1 MSLIAL
7 APDARI
13 AVTCC
18 DVRSECTSTS
28 PPADADVTWTSV
40 CAIARQLICR
50 STYNVQKVC
59 DLPIKRAS
67 WVRSGGPM
75 RNVRQ
80 ACIPVRT
87 CQSDV
92 RYTTC
97 NTFNVQRAGTRD
109 TYAVDTAQANRRRS
123 TYGGRVSLET
133 LDDLALLEVPYMDQL
148 LGASRT

>member
-1 MSLIAL
+1 
-7 APDARI
+7 
-13 AVTCC
+13 
-18 DVRSECTSTS
+18 
-28 PPADADVTWTSV
+28 
-40 CAIARQLICR
+40 
-50 STYNVQKVC
+50 VQKVC

-67 WVRSGGPM
+67 WVRSGGP
-75 RNVRQ
+75 VRTVRR

-87 CQSDV
+87 CRSDV
-92 RYTTC
+92 RHTTC
-97 NTFNVQRAGTRD
+97 NVQRARTRD